1 MGEQDVE
8 SRTMQDGEAS
18 EHTSNTS
25 HRSVHSTYALIRV
38 AAITDPE
45 QTALE
50 VLEDLKR
57 SDRAVQLSYGALLNS
72 IHQVANLFG
81 DLGIEPT
88 DVIAVLLPRLLEGHL
103 VLWGGQA
110 AGIVC
115 PISPWFSV
123 GQIITLAQV
132 AQAKLL
138 VALGPAVDQELWQ
151 KAEAVRREVRSVTLM
166 LQVRGPG
173 KERDGVYAF
182 DALLADYPSDRL
194 NLGREIAPDDI
205 AVCIPSRGSTRAPR
219 LVSLTH
225 RNLLD
230 AAWTLGNILH
240 FTPTEVLL
248 QGFLRFL
255 QAWW

>member
-8 SRTMQDGEAS
+8 SRTRQDGEAS
-18 EHTSNTS
+18 EHTSPAS
-25 HRSVHSTYALIRV
+25 HPSIRSTYELIRV

-50 VLEDLKR
+50 VLEDFKR
-57 SDRAVQLSYGALLNS
+57 SDRAVQLSYRVLLNA
-72 IHQVANLFG
+72 IHQVANLLG

-88 DVIAVLLPRLLEGHL
+88 DVIAVLLPRLLESHL
-103 VLWGGQA
+103 VVWGGQA

-115 PISPWFSV
+115 PISPWLSV
-123 GQIITLAQV
+123 EQIVALAQA

-138 VALGPAVDQELWQ
+138 VAPGPEVGQELWQ
-151 KAEAVRREVRSVTLM
+151 KAEAVRREVRSITLM
-166 LQVRGPG
+166 LQVWGPG

-194 NLGREIAPDDI
+194 NLGREMTPDDI
-205 AVCIPSRGSTRAPR
+205 AVSIPSRDTTRTPR
-219 LVSLTH
+219 LMSLTH
-225 RNLLD
+225 TNLLD
-230 AAWTLGNILH
+230 AAWVLGNILH
-240 FTPTEVLL
+240 LTPTEVLL
-248 QGFLRFL
+248 QGFLRFI